1 MQFCV
6 LGSGSK
12 GNATYIQAGETAI
25 LIDAGFS
32 GVEIKRRL
40 AAVGVDFSS
49 LDAILVTHEHN
60 DHIRGVPVLS
70 RQGGIPVFANK
81 ATYLA
86 AGAQLEKLASFR
98 EFDTGVSF
106 VFQDLTIHPFSISH
120 DTADPV
126 GFIISDGIFSL
137 GYCTDT
143 GVVSRLMAH
152 RLADCH
158 GLILET
164 NHDPEMLKKSA
175 YPPYLK
181 QRIRGKQGH
190 LANRDAALF
199 LKHLLHDGL
208 EQVVLA
214 HISESNNHPD
224 VAFREVMA
232 VIGGN
237 GNGSGGDVHSAPC
250 VSVAAQNR
258 PGRMIRLGNRKN

>member
-1 MQFCV
+1 MRFCV

-12 GNATYIQAGETAI
+12 GNATYIKVGDTAI

-32 GVEIKRRL
+32 GIEIKRRL
-40 AAVGVDFSS
+40 AAVGEDFSS

-70 RQGGIPVFANK
+70 RQGGIPVFANN
-81 ATYLA
+81 ATYSA
-86 AGAQLEKLASFR
+86 AGDRLDKLASCR
-98 EFDTGVSF
+98 SFDTGVSF
-106 VFQDLTIHPFSISH
+106 VFQDVTIHPFSISH

-126 GFIISDGIFSL
+126 GFIISDGLLSL

-143 GVVSRLMAH
+143 GAVSRLMAH
-152 RLADCH
+152 RLAECH

-208 EQVVLA
+208 EHVVLA
-214 HISESNNHPD
+214 HISESNNSPD
-224 VAFREVMA
+224 VAFSEVMS

-237 GNGSGGDVHSAPC
+237 GNGSGISDFPALN

-258 PGRMIRLGNRKN
+258 PGEMIRLGNSKN